1 MILYVTTP
9 ICYSSEERIEYF
21 RKYID
26 HVNRLNN
33 LNKIH
38 FLFFVEPNSENMV
51 DMIPNHWNKTIFR
64 NYYRFKPSLNH
75 YVAFNYCFDVLKL
88 EFTLLLEDDIIVSP
102 DIYNLIKYCLNSD
115 SLDENVLC
123 LLNKHKQFNPFHDIY
138 SINSKDLLIQINNVK
153 YLSCWGTGISNKFWQ
168 NVLKNCW
175 SVNMPFDSNLDSN
188 FKTCGVITPVVS
200 RANQIGEIG
209 FNYTKSQWDS
219 HGFVNIEIENN
230 YDKNLYRIEKI
241 D

>member
-102 DIYNLIKYCLNSD
+102 DIYNLIKYCLNFD
-115 SLDENVLC
+115 SLDENALC
-123 LLNKHKQFNPFHDIY
+123 LLNKHKLFNPSHNIY
-138 SINSKDLLIQINNVK
+138 SINSKELLIHLKLDHFLNFS
-153 YLSCWGTGISNKFWQ
+153 YLKKMFWGLQ
-168 NVLKNCW
+168 VL
-175 SVNMPFDSNLDSN
+175 F
-188 FKTCGVITPVVS
+188 
-200 RANQIGEIG
+200 
-209 FNYTKSQWDS
+209 
-219 HGFVNIEIENN
+219 
-230 YDKNLYRIEKI
+230 
-241 D
+241 